1 MIKSKISLII
11 LVIAMV
17 LESFSIQILDYK
29 NKTVSKQTEQYS
41 NNKNITKEFN
51 IDNIEAYSNVFNIEE
66 MSKVNQ
72 NVYLCYNVKGTIKEC
87 LCGVDYY
94 VKEGCKIE
102 DLTLEILDGDQVYG
116 KIKMSF

>member
-1 MIKSKISLII
+1 
-11 LVIAMV
+11 
-17 LESFSIQILDYK
+17 
-29 NKTVSKQTEQYS
+29 
-41 NNKNITKEFN
+41 
-51 IDNIEAYSNVFNIEE
+51 

-87 LCGVDYY
+87 LYGVDYY